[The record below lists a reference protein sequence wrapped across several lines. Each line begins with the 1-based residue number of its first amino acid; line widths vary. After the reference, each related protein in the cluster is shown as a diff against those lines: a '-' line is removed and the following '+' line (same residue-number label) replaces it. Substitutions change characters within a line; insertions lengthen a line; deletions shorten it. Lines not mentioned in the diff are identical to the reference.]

1 MVRKRTGA
9 TSPAAERTEA
19 EYLDAPSRQDEGHPS
34 PEWMSEQERIEHRE
48 NAGAKRALMPIFGN
62 EEHKHLIAEAARIEG
77 VSKQA
82 LLRMVLYPELER
94 RYGAQINFLN

>member
-1 MVRKRTGA
+1 MVKKRTGSTTPA
-9 TSPAAERTEA
+9 TERTET
-19 EYLDAPSRQDEGHPS
+19 EYLEAPSREEAPGLS

-48 NAGAKRALMPIFGN
+48 KAGPKRALMPIFGN

-94 RYGAQINFLN
+94 RYGDQINFLN